1 MHSLMVRWS
10 RLYKWCGS
18 KRGEIVFESPLKI
31 VQRGK
36 NKHFRHHQ
44 LKKRPPWMFLC
55 KFIHPGTLGY
65 FAIWSPRHIQNF
77 LLCLLESVSTCGH
90 QSKCVCVCLHYSRR
104 FASPP
109 TAWQLHGAKFQAA
122 PHSPHMAPRGSP
134 TPTPRYLKRKKKT
147 FFLKL
152 NLACAATCW
161 VTA

>member
-10 RLYKWCGS
+10 RRYKWCGS

-55 KFIHPGTLGY
+55 KFMHPGTLGY
-65 FAIWSPRHIQNF
+65 FAILSPRHIQNF

-90 QSKCVCVCLHYSRR
+90 QSECVCVFTLLTEVCL
-104 FASPP
+104 P
-109 TAWQLHGAKFQAA
+109 TAWQLRCAKFQAA

-134 TPTPRYLKRKKKT
+134 TPTPRYLIRKKNI
-147 FFLKL
+147 FP
-152 NLACAATCW
+152 
-161 VTA
+161 

>member
-10 RLYKWCGS
+10 RGYKWCGS

-44 LKKRPPWMFLC
+44 LKKCPPWMFLC

-90 QSKCVCVCLHYSRR
+90 QSECVCVCVYTTHGGLPPHQLPGSSTVPSSRLHRTHLTWLP
-104 FASPP
+104 AALPP
-109 TAWQLHGAKFQAA
+109 PL
-122 PHSPHMAPRGSP
+122 
-134 TPTPRYLKRKKKT
+134 LDI
-147 FFLKL
+147 
-152 NLACAATCW
+152 
-161 VTA
+161 